1 MDMKKIMIVE
11 LLKDEP
17 RFKINKGDQFKA
29 IAYHLDPQEKVT
41 LLKRLSDDF
50 VPECNEYRH
59 NVKIL
64 TELVPLN

>member
-1 MDMKKIMIVE
+1 MIVE

-17 RFKINKGDQFKA
+17 RFKIKKGDQFEA

-41 LLKRLSDDF
+41 LLRRLSDGF

-59 NVKIL
+59 NVKVIK
-64 TELVPLN
+64 